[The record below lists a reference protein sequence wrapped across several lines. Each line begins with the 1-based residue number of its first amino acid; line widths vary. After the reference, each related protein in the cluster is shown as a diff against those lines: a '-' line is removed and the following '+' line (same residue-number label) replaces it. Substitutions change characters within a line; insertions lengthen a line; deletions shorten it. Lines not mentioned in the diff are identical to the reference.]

1 VPPQSAA
8 TGNRCKLQQDPLRA
22 APTKEIPML
31 IRLLAGAVISL
42 SCASCATAQ
51 LAVVAV
57 DNKVMMDNGTVK
69 VVPNAPPDNVTV
81 LDLASSP
88 PKIIGE
94 VAAPTS
100 VVGPPLS
107 VAVAPDQSI
116 ALVTGAM
123 KIDAAKNQQ
132 VPDNKLSV
140 IDLQASPPR
149 VLATL
154 EAGLGATGVSIN
166 KAGTL
171 ALVANRN
178 EGTVSIFTISGKTVA
193 GAGKI
198 NLGDERSGPCHVV
211 FTPDGRRALVTRD
224 GDHTLS
230 LLAIDGSKVESTN
243 RDFAAGLRPY
253 GADITPDG
261 ALVIVANIGRG
272 QGDSDTVSVI
282 DMRLQ
287 PPRTVNT
294 VTVGPTPEGI
304 KISPDGKWLA
314 VVMQYGTTRPS
325 SSPLRTENGMLAVYA
340 IEGTQLRKHG
350 EAKVGRWSQSALFSA
365 DSKTVL
371 VANMV
376 EKDIGVY
383 RIEPGGVVDTGQR
396 VKLNGGPAAMRTAE
410 K

>member
-1 VPPQSAA
+1 
-8 TGNRCKLQQDPLRA
+8 
-22 APTKEIPML
+22 ML
-31 IRLLAGAVISL
+31 TRLLAGAVCSFA
-42 SCASCATAQ
+42 CASCATAQ

-69 VVPNAPPDNVTV
+69 VVPNAPPDNVT
-81 LDLASSP
+81 LIDLASSP
-88 PKIIGE
+88 PKIVGE
-94 VAAPTS
+94 VPAPTS

-123 KIDAAKNQQ
+123 KIDPAKNQQ

-149 VLATL
+149 VLQTL

-166 KAGTL
+166 KTGTL

-193 GAGKI
+193 AAGKI
-198 NLGDERSGPCHVV
+198 NLGDEKSGPSHVV

-224 GDHTLS
+224 GDNTLS
-230 LLAIDGSKVESTN
+230 LLAIDGTKVQSAN

-253 GADITPDG
+253 GVDITPDG
-261 ALVIVANIGRG
+261 AIAIVANIGRG
-272 QGDSDTVSVI
+272 LGDSDTVSVI
-282 DMRLQ
+282 DLRLQ

-294 VTVGPTPEGI
+294 VTAGPVPEGL

-314 VVMQYGTTRPS
+314 VGMHYGTGRPT
-325 SSPLRTENGMLAVYA
+325 SSPFHTDNGMVAVFA

-350 EAKVGRWSQSALFSA
+350 EAKIGGWSQGIIFTS
-365 DSKTVL
+365 DSKTLL
-371 VANMV
+371 VGNMI

-383 RIEPGGVVDTGQR
+383 RIEANGVVDTGQR
-396 VKLNGGPAAMRTAE
+396 IKLNGGPAAMRTAE

>member
-1 VPPQSAA
+1 
-8 TGNRCKLQQDPLRA
+8 
-22 APTKEIPML
+22 ML
-31 IRLLAGAVISL
+31 IRLFAALLCSL
-42 SCASCATAQ
+42 LCASCATAQ
-51 LAVVAV
+51 LAVVAN
-57 DNKVMMDNGTVK
+57 DNKVVLDNGTTK
-69 VVPNAPPDNVTV
+69 VVPNAPPDNVVV
-81 LDLASSP
+81 LDLSTNP
-88 PKIIGE
+88 PTIVGE

-123 KIDAAKNQQ
+123 KIDTAKNTQ

-140 IDLQASPPR
+140 IDLQARPLR

-154 EAGLGATGVSIN
+154 EAGLGAAGVSIN

-193 GAGKI
+193 AAGKVK
-198 NLGDERSGPCHVV
+198 LGDEKSGPSHVV

-230 LLAIDGSKVESTN
+230 LLSVDGSKVESMN

-253 GADITPDG
+253 GADITADG
-261 ALVIVANIGRG
+261 AIAVVANIGRG

-282 DMRLQ
+282 DMRAQ

-294 VTVGPTPEGI
+294 ITVGPVPEGL
-304 KISPDGKWLA
+304 KLSPDGKWLA
-314 VVMQYGTTRPS
+314 VVMHHGTGRPT
-325 SSPLRTENGMLAVYA
+325 SSPFRTENGMLAIFAV
-340 IEGTQLRKHG
+340 EGTQLRKHG
-350 EAKVGRWSQSALFSA
+350 EAKIGSWSQGAIFA
-365 DSKTVL
+365 GDGKTVL
-371 VANMV
+371 VTNMV
-376 EKDIGVY
+376 EKDIAIY
-383 RIEPGGVVDTGQR
+383 RIETNGVVDTGQR
-396 VKLNGGPAAMRTAE
+396 IKMNGGPAAMRTAE
-410 K
+410 R

>member
-1 VPPQSAA
+1 
-8 TGNRCKLQQDPLRA
+8 
-22 APTKEIPML
+22 ML
-31 IRLLAGAVISL
+31 TRLLVGSVCSL
-42 SCASCATAQ
+42 LCASCATAH

-57 DNKVMMDNGTVK
+57 DNKVVMDNGTAK
-69 VVPNAPPDNVTV
+69 VVPDARPDNVTV
-81 LDLASSP
+81 IDLATSP
-88 PKIIGE
+88 PRIVGE
-94 VAAPTS
+94 VTASTS

-123 KIDAAKNQQ
+123 KVDAAKAQQ

-140 IDLQASPPR
+140 IDLQSQPPR

-154 EAGLGATGVSIN
+154 EAGLGAAGVSIN
-166 KAGTL
+166 KTGTL

-178 EGTVSIFTISGKTVA
+178 EGTVSIFTIGGKTVTP
-193 GAGKI
+193 AGKI
-198 NLGDERSGPCHVV
+198 KLGDERSGPSHVL

-230 LLAIDGSKVESTN
+230 LLSVDGTKVESAN

-261 ALVIVANIGRG
+261 AIVVVANIGRG
-272 QGDSDTVSVI
+272 QGDSDTISVV
-282 DMRLQ
+282 DMRLS

-294 VTVGPTPEGI
+294 ITVGPVPEGL
-304 KISPDGKWLA
+304 KVSPDGKWVA
-314 VVMQYGTTRPS
+314 VVLHYGTGRPS
-325 SSPLRTENGMLAVYA
+325 SSPFRTENGMLSVYA

-350 EAKVGRWSQSALFSA
+350 EAKIGRWSQGAVFSA

-371 VANMV
+371 VGNMV
-376 EKDIGVY
+376 ENDIALY
-383 RIEPGGVVDTGQR
+383 RIESNGVVDTGTR
-396 VKLNGGPAAMRTAE
+396 VKVNGGPAAMRTAE

>member
-1 VPPQSAA
+1 
-8 TGNRCKLQQDPLRA
+8 
-22 APTKEIPML
+22 ML
-31 IRLLAGAVISL
+31 TRLLAGSVCSL
-42 SCASCATAQ
+42 LCASCATAQ

-57 DNKVMMDNGTVK
+57 DNKVMMDDGTAK

-81 LDLASSP
+81 IDLASSP
-88 PKIIGE
+88 PKIVGE
-94 VAAPTS
+94 VLAPTS

-123 KIDAAKNQQ
+123 KVDTAKNQQ

-154 EAGLGATGVSIN
+154 EAGLGAAGVSMN

-178 EGTVSIFTISGKTVA
+178 EGTVSIFTVSGKTVTA
-193 GAGKI
+193 AGKVK
-198 NLGDERSGPCHVV
+198 LGDERSGPSHVV

-230 LLAIDGSKVESTN
+230 MLSIDGTKVESMN

-261 ALVIVANIGRG
+261 SVAVVANIGRG
-272 QGDSDTVSVI
+272 QGDSDTISVI
-282 DMRLQ
+282 DLRLQ

-294 VTVGPTPEGI
+294 VTVGPVPEGL
-304 KISPDGKWLA
+304 KISPDGKWVA
-314 VVMQYGTTRPS
+314 VVLHYGTGRPNA
-325 SSPLRTENGMLAVYA
+325 SPFRTENGMVAVYA
-340 IEGTQLRKHG
+340 IEGTQVRKHG
-350 EAKVGRWSQSALFSA
+350 EAKIGRWSQGAVFSA

-371 VANMV
+371 VGNMV
-376 EKDIGVY
+376 EKDIAIY
-383 RIEPGGVVDTGQR
+383 RIEPNGVADTGQR
-396 VKLNGGPAAMRTAE
+396 IKVNGGPAAMRTAE
-410 K
+410 R

>member
-1 VPPQSAA
+1 
-8 TGNRCKLQQDPLRA
+8 
-22 APTKEIPML
+22 ML
-31 IRLLAGAVISL
+31 TRLLAGSVCSL
-42 SCASCATAQ
+42 LCASCATAQ

-57 DNKVMMDNGTVK
+57 DNKVMMDDGTAK

-81 LDLASSP
+81 IDLASSP
-88 PKIIGE
+88 PKIVGE
-94 VAAPTS
+94 VLAPTS

-123 KIDAAKNQQ
+123 KVDTAKNQQ

-140 IDLQASPPR
+140 IDLQASPPH

-154 EAGLGATGVSIN
+154 EAGLGAAGVSMN

-178 EGTVSIFTISGKTVA
+178 EGTVSIFTVSGKTVTA
-193 GAGKI
+193 AGKVK
-198 NLGDERSGPCHVV
+198 LGDERSGPSHVV

-230 LLAIDGSKVESTN
+230 MLSIDGTKVESMN

-261 ALVIVANIGRG
+261 SVAVVANIGRG
-272 QGDSDTVSVI
+272 QGDSDTISVI
-282 DMRLQ
+282 DLRLQ

-294 VTVGPTPEGI
+294 VTVGPVPEGL
-304 KISPDGKWLA
+304 KISPDGKWVA
-314 VVMQYGTTRPS
+314 VVLHYGTGRPNA
-325 SSPLRTENGMLAVYA
+325 SPFRTENGMVAVYA
-340 IEGTQLRKHG
+340 IEGTQVRKHG
-350 EAKVGRWSQSALFSA
+350 EAKIGRWSQGAVFSA

-371 VANMV
+371 VGNMV
-376 EKDIGVY
+376 EKDIAIY
-383 RIEPGGVVDTGQR
+383 RIEPNGVADTGQR
-396 VKLNGGPAAMRTAE
+396 IKVNGGPAAMRTAE
-410 K
+410 R